1 MTAFSWDCP
10 FCKQTTT
17 IVDTNIRISNF
28 NLDIENITGYV
39 RLESTYIVCP
49 NIDCNKFSLTTKLYS
64 TKYDEQWGRYVN
76 NQILNKWDLIPRSKA
91 KIFPLYVPVLIRQ
104 DYEEA
109 CLILNDSPKASAT
122 LSRRCLQGMIRDFW
136 GISKNRLIDEI
147 NAIKDKVDPLIW
159 DSIEAVR
166 KIGNIGAHMEKDI
179 NIIIDVEP
187 HEAEL
192 LIQLIELLVD
202 EWYISRHERQL
213 RLQKIIDVS
222 NSKLDKK
229 QPDKK

>member
-1 MTAFSWDCP
+1 MTAFSWYCP

-17 IVDTNIRISNF
+17 IVDSNIRESNF
-28 NLDIENITGYV
+28 DLDIKNITGYV
-39 RLESTYIVCP
+39 RLKSTYIVCP
-49 NIDCNKFSLTTKLYS
+49 NTDCGKFTLKTQLYS
-64 TKYDEQWGRYVN
+64 TKYDQQWGRYVN
-76 NQILNKWDLIPRSKA
+76 NQILNQWDLIPRSKA
-91 KIFPLYVPVLIRQ
+91 KIFPTYVPTLIRQ

-192 LIQLIELLVD
+192 LLQLIELLVD
-202 EWYISRHERQL
+202 EWYIAKHERQL
-213 RLQKIIDVS
+213 KLQKIIDVS
-222 NSKLDKK
+222 NSKSEKK
-229 QPDKK
+229 EVTKK